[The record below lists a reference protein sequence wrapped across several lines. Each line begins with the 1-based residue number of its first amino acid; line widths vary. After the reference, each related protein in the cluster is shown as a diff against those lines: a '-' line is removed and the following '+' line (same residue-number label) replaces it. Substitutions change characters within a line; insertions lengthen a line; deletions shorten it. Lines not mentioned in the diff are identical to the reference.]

1 VHQVSPTQ
9 AQAARSAGTHEAMPA
24 DQRILRAT
32 IHALSQM
39 DPAALTI
46 QQICR
51 AANVSA
57 PTLYYHFGNK
67 DGLIAAGIE
76 RLVSDWLDLLD
87 QQVSREGSL
96 DDTLDQAVLGWEAMI
111 QAPSRPLVVFVW
123 VTLLA
128 AANSQ
133 QSRDALIRA
142 RDRSHEMVRQAL
154 VAHLPSDTLADSIAT
169 LVIDAVIAAAL
180 EFQLD
185 GDETG
190 LRRRLNSLVQ
200 VVRMAATRT

>member
-1 VHQVSPTQ
+1 VSPSPSEATH
-9 AQAARSAGTHEAMPA
+9 AASASALPA
-24 DQRILRAT
+24 EERILLAT
-32 IHALSQM
+32 IHALSEM
-39 DPAALTI
+39 NPAALTI

-51 AANVSA
+51 EANVTA

-67 DGLIAAGIE
+67 DGVIAAAIE
-76 RLVSDWLDLLD
+76 RLVYDWLEVID

-96 DDTLDQAVLGWEAMI
+96 DDLLAQAVQGWESMI

-133 QSRDALIRA
+133 QSRAALIRA
-142 RDRSHEMVRQAL
+142 RDHSHEMVSLAL
-154 VAHLPSDTLADSIAT
+154 HVHVPNRAVADTIAT

-185 GDETG
+185 GDVDG
-190 LRRRLNSLVQ
+190 LRRRLNSLIE
-200 VVRMAATRT
+200 VVRIAATGK

>member
-1 VHQVSPTQ
+1 MSPSTSQ
-9 AQAARSAGTHEAMPA
+9 ALPTSGAYQSLPA
-24 DQRILRAT
+24 EERILLAT
-32 IHALSQM
+32 IHALAEM
-39 DPAALTI
+39 NPAALTI

-51 AANVSA
+51 EANVSA

-67 DGLIAAGIE
+67 DGVIAAAIE
-76 RLVSDWLDLLD
+76 RLVYDWLEVID

-96 DDTLDQAVLGWEAMI
+96 DDLLAQAVLGWEAMI
-111 QAPSRPLVVFVW
+111 KAPSRPLAVFVW

-128 AANSQ
+128 AANSG
-133 QSRDALIRA
+133 QSREALIRA
-142 RDRSHEMVRQAL
+142 RDHSHEMVSQAL
-154 VAHLPSDTLADSIAT
+154 RVHFPTGTLADTIAT

-185 GDETG
+185 EDEKG

-200 VVRMAATRT
+200 VVRMAAPGK